1 MFHTNFVV
9 LVRMNECVGHMLPG
23 KLGNSHFVNGGNSE
37 VQHTS
42 LLSGIIVGCDKFRKT
57 DSKGQDVNYCFETF

>member
-1 MFHTNFVV
+1 
-9 LVRMNECVGHMLPG
+9 MLPR